1 MFNSLPRGQP
11 FGFCPNA
18 YLFAEFFA
26 EFFAE
31 LRAEKAPIRP
41 FAPLYS
47 VDTMRT
53 PRLMTGLLTEGL

>member
-1 MFNSLPRGQP
+1 MVNLG
-11 FGFCPNA
+11 
-18 YLFAEFFA
+18 EHFA

-31 LRAEKAPIRP
+31 LRAEKAPIHP

-47 VDTMRT
+47 VENMRT

>member
-26 EFFAE
+26 E

-47 VDTMRT
+47 VDYMRT